1 MSMVDKSMFS
11 VMNMT
16 KEVMQHAQEEGFL
29 QEITMQNDGAHIEN
43 NDNNNDDAL
52 RTKYSSPLKNSDEI
66 TDAFKKT
73 YEDMM
78 MKTSSSSSSTTTM
91 DHNIEKDSSNNN
103 DPIDNLTVSKLKS
116 ILKAQKLKVS
126 GTKKELQQRLRLH
139 VQSMIDNK

>member
-1 MSMVDKSMFS
+1 M
-11 VMNMT
+11 
-16 KEVMQHAQEEGFL
+16 G
-29 QEITMQNDGAHIEN
+29 TMQNDGAHIEN

-78 MKTSSSSSSTTTM
+78 MKTSSSSSSSTM
-91 DHNIEKDSSNNN
+91 DHNIENDSSNNKSSNNN

-126 GTKKELQQRLRLH
+126 GTKKELQQRLRFH